1 MTPRKTI
8 ASDPWQK
15 HVAGNNKAA
24 AAKPA
29 GTKKTTARKQTTPK
43 AKATRHK
50 SAPAPQ
56 APAIAPA
63 VPIGKVQLSLRFD
76 PVVLERVRN
85 ACHAENLSLQG
96 VIAQALARE
105 VESMEK
111 THGGPYPPRAGALKT
126 GPRPNQG

>member
-1 MTPRKTI
+1 MTERKTI

-15 HVAGNNKAA
+15 HVAGNNKAK

-29 GTKKTTARKQTTPK
+29 AKKKTTAPK
-43 AKATRHK
+43 PKATRRK
-50 SAPAPQ
+50 TAPARQ

-63 VPIGKVQLSLRFD
+63 VPVGKVQLSLRFD
-76 PVVLERVRN
+76 PTLLERVRN

-96 VIAQALARE
+96 LVDQALARE

-126 GPRPNQG
+126 GPRPTQG